1 MLRIARIALLS
12 SLAFVAVTALAGGV
26 ALILGSLSPDVPYTI
41 IPPGDYLS
49 GSPFGSYLLPGLA
62 LILLVAAPHAW
73 AFVRVL
79 RRRPAAEFLS
89 SAAGFACLIWIF
101 VQMVYIPF
109 SPLQAV
115 YFAVGLLEL
124 GLTLLLLGV
133 LDFAAHPRRS
143 TMVTVS
149 DGDRG
154 SIPTGR

>member
-26 ALILGSLSPDVPYTI
+26 VLILGSLSQDVPYTI
-41 IPPGDYLS
+41 VPSGDYLS

-62 LILLVAAPHAW
+62 LIALVAAPHGW
-73 AFVRVL
+73 AFSALL

-115 YFAVGLLEL
+115 YFVLGLLEL

-133 LDFAAHPRRS
+133 VDFAGHPRRS
-143 TMVTVS
+143 TAVTL
-149 DGDRG
+149 DGHQSSARAA
-154 SIPTGR
+154 R